1 MENDKLATIL
11 SLLGHVE
18 IFKTSYQDLNKTA
31 HITFADDSIGD
42 EIDDKYFA
50 LLKSLEKINGSI
62 SEFHQ
67 EVLSVATQVMAD
79 PLPESKVTK
88 KKEVPLSPPPPS
100 SKKVDKVEKKALE
113 ETVRKNKDKNKLV
126 VNILDYL
133 EERLEEKEDDNE

>member
-31 HITFADDSIGD
+31 HITFADESISD
-42 EIDDKYFA
+42 EIDDKYFT

-79 PLPESKVTK
+79 PLPENKVVK
-88 KKEVPLSPPPPS
+88 KKEVPLSPSSPS

-113 ETVRKNKDKNKLV
+113 ETVRKNKDKNQLV

-133 EERLEEKEDDNE
+133 EERLDKKEDDNE